1 MATHRTTVNVS
12 ITPELDAFLQSRVK
26 SGRYQTTSEVA
37 REALRLLERHEQERD
52 EAFQQLKA
60 KLQRGAAQADRGELI
75 DGDEVFDE
83 LRELIQERRRV
94 EFASARP
101 GKSDLVRR
109 TVLAQTVLAQVE
121 EFTLEKPEATQ
132 RSDPEGAP
140 NEPSALHGAE
150 TAATQPGQ
158 TTQNDGLPYGPMPL
172 RTEEGRAMS

>member
-1 MATHRTTVNVS
+1 MCQVRYLSSMATHRTTVNVS

-83 LRELIQERRRV
+83 LRELIQERRR
-94 EFASARP
+94 AKAH
-101 GKSDLVRR
+101 K
-109 TVLAQTVLAQVE
+109 T
-121 EFTLEKPEATQ
+121 
-132 RSDPEGAP
+132 
-140 NEPSALHGAE
+140 
-150 TAATQPGQ
+150 
-158 TTQNDGLPYGPMPL
+158 
-172 RTEEGRAMS
+172 